1 MWLPEAGLYYYKARM
16 YAPQLGRFL
25 QTDPIDVA
33 GGVNLYA
40 YVGNDP
46 VNFIDPLGLCLL
58 GFEKTGGGTYAGPDG
73 PVVYATGGCR
83 GIVTIEFSPMMS
95 PRGERGSGEQCPAA
109 GSAIAGIR
117 AAASRTADITGN
129 ASNIAALAGLIPT
142 PLSPGLGASAVG
154 LKAVS
159 GAASG
164 ILLIADMAHGVQ
176 SGNFSLLGSDFV
188 NFLAGSVPTGRV
200 AVGAGRLSK
209 AKELKP
215 SSREE
220 KFMERSVDAAHG
232 LNVTHNLPTMCK

>member
-117 AAASRTADITGN
+117 AAASRTADIQREQYSCTRWAYPYTIKSRFGGKR
-129 ASNIAALAGLIPT
+129 SRT
-142 PLSPGLGASAVG
+142 
-154 LKAVS
+154 K
-159 GAASG
+159 
-164 ILLIADMAHGVQ
+164 
-176 SGNFSLLGSDFV
+176 GSK
-188 NFLAGSVPTGRV
+188 R
-200 AVGAGRLSK
+200 
-209 AKELKP
+209 
-215 SSREE
+215 SR
-220 KFMERSVDAAHG
+220 KWHPVDR
-232 LNVTHNLPTMCK
+232 